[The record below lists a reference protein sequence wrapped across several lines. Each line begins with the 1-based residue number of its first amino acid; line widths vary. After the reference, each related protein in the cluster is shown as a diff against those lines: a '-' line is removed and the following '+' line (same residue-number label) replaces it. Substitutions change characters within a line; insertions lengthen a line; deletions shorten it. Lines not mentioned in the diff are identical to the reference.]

1 MALISCRDVTMTY
14 ENTVALR
21 DLTFTVESGDYLCV
35 LGENGSGKSTLI
47 KGLLGLK
54 APARGTLAFG
64 DGLRRNE
71 IGYLP
76 QQTQIQREFPACVS
90 EVVLSG
96 CLNRGGLPFYT
107 RADRA
112 RPAEVLE
119 KLELSGL
126 ARRSYRELSGGQQQR
141 VLLARALCA
150 THKLLLLDEP
160 VSGLDPVASAHMYE
174 LLARLNREEGITII
188 MVSHDVHGALESA
201 NRILHLHT
209 KMLYFGPAE
218 DYFRTELG
226 RRFLGDERH
235 E

>member
-1 MALISCRDVTMTY
+1 MPLISCQDVSMTY

-21 DLTFTVESGDYLCV
+21 NLSFTVESGDYLCI

-54 APARGTLAFG
+54 APARGTITFG
-64 DGLRRNE
+64 DGLHRNE

-107 RADRA
+107 KADRIRA
-112 RPAEVLE
+112 AENME

-150 THKLLLLDEP
+150 TRKLLLLDEP
-160 VSGLDPVASAHMYE
+160 VSGLDPVAAGQMYR
-174 LLARLNREEGITII
+174 LLEQLNRDEGITVI

-201 NRILHLHT
+201 NRILHLRT
-209 KMLYFGPAE
+209 EMLYFGPAE
-218 DYFRTELG
+218 DYFRTDLG
-226 RRFLGDERH
+226 RRFMGDGHH